1 MKTSTPPQALPRQPQ
16 ALDLGQLL
24 ENQGV
29 LAHFQPLFSLR
40 GQSLLGV
47 EALCRG
53 VHPQGGGL
61 VPPQQL
67 FGLAQSDRQLIDLD
81 RLCRQKALTAF
92 RELSQSHPGLIL
104 NLNFEAALL
113 DKGVLGSG
121 HLLDLVR
128 RLDLDPGRI
137 VIALVESRVA
147 DLKGLERFVETHK
160 DHGFLLALDDV
171 GTGHSNL
178 ERIAIIKPDVLKIDR
193 GLISGL
199 DRHYHKQEVTRAL
212 LNLAGKIGALAVAE
226 GVEREEE
233 ALLAL
238 EMGVDV
244 LQGYYLARPGPGP
257 QEIRRCLV
265 RGRRLAARFRDYTV
279 ETIAAKKA
287 LHHRYQQVMNSLCRR
302 LEGLGWLQL
311 DQRLPVLLEAYPL
324 LECLYVLDG
333 EGRQLS
339 RTACQEARLRRQR
352 GAIFWPA
359 AQGSDQSLKN
369 YFLLL
374 KAGLERYV
382 SEPYI
387 SRASGNLCL
396 TISTWFNGGDQ
407 RLVLCADFAV
417 QPLSEQ
423 GSDLPDTEPPATVQP
438 PVCLASP
445 SGPQGW
451 SGS

>member
-1 MKTSTPPQALPRQPQ
+1 MPACSAPQPPPGPAPED
-16 ALDLGQLL
+16 LDLRQLL
-24 ENQGV
+24 DRQGV
-29 LAHFQPLFSLR
+29 VAHFQPLLSLR
-40 GQSLLGV
+40 GQFLLGV

-53 VHPQGGGL
+53 VHPTSGQL
-61 VPPQQL
+61 VPPQRL
-67 FGLAQSDRQLIDLD
+67 FARAHSDGLLIDLD
-81 RLCRQKALTAF
+81 RLCRRQALTAF
-92 RELSQSHPGLIL
+92 RELSRQHPGLVL

-113 DKGVLGSG
+113 DQGVVGSG
-121 HLLDLVR
+121 HLLGLVR
-128 RLDLDPGRI
+128 ELGLDPGRI
-137 VIALVESRVA
+137 VIELVESRVA
-147 DLKGLERFVETHK
+147 DLKALERFVETHK
-160 DHGFLLALDDV
+160 GHGFLLALDDV

-212 LNLAGKIGALAVAE
+212 LNLAGKIGALVVAE

-257 QEIRRCLV
+257 EEIALCQR
-265 RGRRLAARFRDYTV
+265 RGRELAARFRQYTV

-287 LHHRYQQVMNSLCRR
+287 QHQYYQEVMAELVRR
-302 LEGLGWLQL
+302 LRGLSWPQV
-311 DQRLPVLLEAYPL
+311 DQRLAGLVEMNPW
-324 LECLYVLDG
+324 LECLYVLDE
-333 EGRQLS
+333 EGQQLT
-339 RTACQEARLRRQR
+339 RTACQAGRLSRQR

-396 TISTWFNGGDQ
+396 TISTWFVGGGGQ

-417 QPLSEQ
+417 QAPEEN
-423 GSDLPDTEPPATVQP
+423 TQP
-438 PVCLASP
+438 GQDA
-445 SGPQGW
+445 
-451 SGS
+451 

>member
-1 MKTSTPPQALPRQPQ
+1 M
-16 ALDLGQLL
+16 
-24 ENQGV
+24 V
-29 LAHFQPLFSLR
+29 AHFQPLLSLR
-40 GQSLLGV
+40 GQFLLGV

-53 VHPQGGGL
+53 LDPVSGQLVSPQR
-61 VPPQQL
+61 L
-67 FGLAQSDRQLIDLD
+67 FALAHGDRLLIDLD
-81 RLCRQKALTAF
+81 RLCRQKALSAF
-92 RELSQSHPGLIL
+92 RELSRQHPGLIL
-104 NLNFEAALL
+104 NLNFEAGLL

-121 HLLDLVR
+121 HLLGLVR
-128 RLDLDPGRI
+128 DLGLDPGRI
-137 VIALVESRVA
+137 VIELVESRVA
-147 DLKGLERFVETHK
+147 DLKALERFVETHK
-160 DHGFLLALDDV
+160 EHGFLLALDDV

-178 ERIAIIKPDVLKIDR
+178 ERVAILKPDVLKIDR

-212 LNLAGKIGALAVAE
+212 LNLAGKIGALVVAE

-257 QEIRRCLV
+257 QEISLCQE
-265 RGRRLAARFRDYTV
+265 RGRELAARFRRYTV

-287 LHHRYQQVMNSLCRR
+287 QHHQYQQVMVQLSASLR
-302 LEGLGWLQL
+302 GLPWPQV
-311 DQRLPVLLEAYPL
+311 DQRLAELVEADPW
-324 LECLYVLDG
+324 LECLYVLDEDG
-333 EGRQLS
+333 LQLT
-339 RTACQEARLRRQR
+339 RTACQAGRLSRQR

-396 TISTWFNGGDQ
+396 TISTWFQGADGQ
-407 RLVLCADFAV
+407 RMVLCADFAV
-417 QPLSEQ
+417 QDPL
-423 GSDLPDTEPPATVQP
+423 GRGAPPPA
-438 PVCLASP
+438 AAA
-445 SGPQGW
+445 
-451 SGS
+451 